1 MIHLCYKSYEWKLT
15 QGACKSF
22 FDKTGLD
29 LYTVFGDYINASLDS
44 QGQTLIGRMQ
54 AFSKLYS
61 RDIANKA
68 LHAIISAENIEVK
81 INEIEDATYRVSW
94 QISNRPDELSEPWP
108 IVMYQTALAINDY
121 MNKNIPKKKA
131 GT

>member
-1 MIHLCYKSYEWKLT
+1 MIKLCYKEYEWKLT

-22 FDKTGLD
+22 FDKTELD
-29 LYTVFGDYINASLDS
+29 LYAVFGDYIDASLAT

-54 AFSKLYS
+54 TFSKLYS

-68 LHAIISAENIEVK
+68 FHAIISAENPDVK
-81 INEIEDATYRVSW
+81 LNEIEDATYRVSW
-94 QISNRPDELSEPWP
+94 QLSDRPDDLSEPWP

-121 MNKNIPKKKA
+121 LNKNIPKKKA
-131 GT
+131 DT